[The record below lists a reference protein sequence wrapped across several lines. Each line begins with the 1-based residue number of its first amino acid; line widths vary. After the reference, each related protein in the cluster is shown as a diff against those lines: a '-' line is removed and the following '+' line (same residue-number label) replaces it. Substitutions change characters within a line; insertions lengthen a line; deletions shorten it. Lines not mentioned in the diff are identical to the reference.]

1 MLNKFLYILRKK
13 SNREMEEG
21 EITREKLDRMVKDG
35 AILIDVRSPQEYNE
49 GHLQGAISI
58 PEYELKQ
65 RKEELPKN
73 IDTKIILYC
82 STGRRSKKG
91 KNKLEKM
98 GYKNVYNLYNG
109 I

>member
-1 MLNKFLYILRKK
+1 MLNKFLYIIRKK
-13 SNREMEEG
+13 SNREMEER
-21 EITREKLDRMVKDG
+21 EITKDKLDRMLKEG

-65 RKEELPKN
+65 RKEELPINK
-73 IDTKIILYC
+73 DTKIILYC
-82 STGRRSKKG
+82 TTGKRSKRR